1 MSRPDRS
8 VRRVLA
14 AGAGLAVVGLASL
27 TATIVVG
34 NRDQTSA
41 LTATAQEA
49 DDPAA
54 SSATTEGSLQGE
66 TTIPAT
72 EPPSSSEVQATEAS
86 LSQPAPT
93 QPPVSSVFVASTLPS
108 SSTSSAPSRSGGT
121 STSILAPT
129 ATIDSPIRR
138 LHAGPITVSYVGRL
152 YTFALPGS
160 VCTGKV
166 TWTFKGPEGKEPPV
180 EIPCNRL
187 SDQLNQTLQG
197 GSNTVSVELSDA
209 SGSRTSSI
217 TFDVE

>member
-1 MSRPDRS
+1 MSSPDRS
-8 VRRVLA
+8 VRRALA

-41 LTATAQEA
+41 LTAAAQEA

-54 SSATTEGSLQGE
+54 SSPTTVVSVQSE
-66 TTIPAT
+66 TT
-72 EPPSSSEVQATEAS
+72 PSAAESPTSSELQATETS
-86 LSQPAPT
+86 LTQPAPT
-93 QPPVSSVFVASTLPS
+93 QPLSSSVSVASILPA

-138 LHAGPITVSYVGRL
+138 LHAGPITVSHVGRL

-160 VCTGKV
+160 VCTRNV
-166 TWTFKGPEGKEPPV
+166 TWTFKGPEGKEPPEEV
-180 EIPCNRL
+180 PCDHL
-187 SDQLNQTLQG
+187 SDQLNHKLQTG
-197 GSNTVSVELSDA
+197 TNTVSVELSDS
-209 SGSRTSSI
+209 SGNQTSSI